1 MQTDRWVPPLASKES
16 RPAAARTRPG
26 GARGGAACR
35 EVRSRRNTA
44 RAHRGGRTPTTPSA
58 RVATFRVRDP
68 SRGSSALWRVG
79 RDVCK
84 ASVDFFE
91 IRGLH
96 AAARVDIVATA
107 ARFRRGAVELTRN
120 CHVTRRSSSSAVR
133 VASCRAWAR
142 PRPFPVPARKSLA
155 GPRWAPVPPWSR
167 CSALST

>member
-68 SRGSSALWRVG
+68 PAAQALCGASGAMFAKQASIFLKFAACTLRPAWTSSQLLRAFVEAL
-79 RDVCK
+79 
-84 ASVDFFE
+84 SNS
-91 IRGLH
+91 H
-96 AAARVDIVATA
+96 AIVTSHADPVAR
-107 ARFRRGAVELTRN
+107 RCE
-120 CHVTRRSSSSAVR
+120 
-133 VASCRAWAR
+133 W
-142 PRPFPVPARKSLA
+142 PLA
-155 GPRWAPVPPWSR
+155 GPGRGLDRSQCQRANHSLGLAGRRFRPGR
-167 CSALST
+167 AARL